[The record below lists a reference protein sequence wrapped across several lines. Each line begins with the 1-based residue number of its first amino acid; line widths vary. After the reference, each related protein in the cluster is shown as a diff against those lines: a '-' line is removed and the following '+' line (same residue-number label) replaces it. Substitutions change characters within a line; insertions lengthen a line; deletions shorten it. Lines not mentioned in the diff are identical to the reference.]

1 MPSCVCYRVEHLFSI
16 VFGVLY
22 ANKDSIMDW
31 RQYWNKLQRFLSKE
45 NPLWK
50 TKVTAK
56 KIRDLVQLFTN
67 ARMSYLENPSV
78 SKLPYLNDRQN
89 CRLLKSIDR
98 CIAFKAD
105 NFSTTD
111 MLQFEAKD

>member
-1 MPSCVCYRVEHLFSI
+1 MPSCVCYRVEHLFTI

-50 TKVTAK
+50 TKVTAN

-67 ARMSYLENPSV
+67 ARMNYLENPSV
-78 SKLPYLNDRQN
+78 SKLPYLDDRQN

-105 NFSTTD
+105 KFSTTD